1 MNSEEIDDLNSK
13 LDSIED
19 KIYDIDKRLNQ
30 ILEILN
36 IDQQTKKIQIDHTP
50 EWP

>member
-1 MNSEEIDDLNSK
+1 MNPEEIQDLNDK

-19 KIYDIDKRLNQ
+19 KMYDIDKRLNQ
-30 ILEILN
+30 ILNILG
-36 IDQQTKKIQIDHTP
+36 IDQGPKNIEIDHTP